1 MKQMPNEELI
11 QILLDAV
18 RLRLDNEFIHLI
30 ADEFRQRQLALPIDL
45 ASIVAISLQNG
56 YSEEN

>member
-1 MKQMPNEELI
+1 MPNEELI

-18 RLRLDNEFIHLI
+18 RLQLDNEFIHLI